1 MKKKIFILFIFIFM
15 LFSVASCSSS
25 DEEAI
30 LIESIS
36 SEVLS
41 DGRTQI
47 TIKYQNED
55 MKDSVF
61 YLPKGKD
68 GTGIA
73 DFVYKIDTEKNTT
86 DITFSFTDVLN
97 DYTVSVPNGRGISN
111 VIYTQDEAG
120 DTLMTFVFTDGT
132 ESSPVKVQRGE
143 LGTSLI
149 GFEPII
155 SLDGS
160 VKLTFI
166 YSDGSEYEARIPAP
180 QKGEIGRGI
189 ESIVGMTDDESNYN
203 LIINYNDETFDVV
216 VFERPATILSG
227 TNPSD
232 NDGKDGDLFYD
243 TATKTL
249 YNKADGVWNRII
261 QFDDDTVKYTV
272 SFNLNCEDSTA
283 TLHGKSQITVKKN
296 SYLPASS
303 IPNPTRDGYVF
314 AGWYLEEEP
323 NINNGNFTDL
333 TLVTKD
339 LILYAKWIE
348 E

>member
-25 DEEAI
+25 DEESI

-68 GTGIA
+68 GTGIE

-132 ESSPVKVQRGE
+132 RSEAVKVKKGE
-143 LGTSLI
+143 IGTSLI
-149 GFEPII
+149 GFDPVINE
-155 SLDGS
+155 DGS
-160 VKLTFI
+160 VDIKFI
-166 YSDGSEYEARIPAP
+166 YSDGSEYIAKVPAP
-180 QKGEIGRGI
+180 QKGDTGRGI
-189 ESIVGMTDDESNYN
+189 DSIVSEKTDLAWQLY
-203 LIINYNDETFDVV
+203 LFYNDGTFEVV
-216 VFERPATILSG
+216 EFERPATILSG

-232 NDGKDGDLFYD
+232 DEGIDGDLFYD

-272 SFNLNCEDSTA
+272 SFNLNCNDSTA
-283 TLHGKSQITVKKN
+283 ALHGKSQITVKKN

-314 AGWYLEEEP
+314 DGWYLEEEP

-333 TLVTKD
+333 TLITKD
-339 LILYAKWIE
+339 LVLYAKWIE

>member
-25 DEEAI
+25 DEESI

-68 GTGIA
+68 GTGIE

-132 ESSPVKVQRGE
+132 KSEAVKVKKGE
-143 LGTSLI
+143 IGTSLI
-149 GFEPII
+149 GFDPVINE
-155 SLDGS
+155 DGS
-160 VKLTFI
+160 VDIKFI
-166 YSDGSEYEARIPAP
+166 YSDGSEYIAKVPAP
-180 QKGEIGRGI
+180 QKGDTGRGI
-189 ESIVGMTDDESNYN
+189 SSMVSEAADSGNYYIYVFYTDD
-203 LIINYNDETFDVV
+203 TVDVMEL
-216 VFERPATILSG
+216 ERPSTILSG
-227 TNPSD
+227 TNPND

-283 TLHGKSQITVKKN
+283 ALHGKSQITVKKN

-333 TLVTKD
+333 TLITKD
-339 LILYAKWIE
+339 LVLYAKWIE